1 MRIILLVF
9 AVITFLF
16 PIFAVDNEGYYTN
29 SEILN
34 KFDIDSSFLKDKY
47 LIKKIAKYEKSKDNM
62 IFNHLNKAYLLIPLL
77 KHKIKSSGI
86 PEEML
91 YLSMAE
97 SNFLVKAY
105 SKANAAGLWQ
115 FMRGT
120 GRHYGLRIDTYIDE
134 RKDIL
139 KSTDAAIT
147 YLKYLHKKFG
157 KWYLAIMAYN
167 CGEGRV
173 RQAIRRAKSDDLKKL
188 LKVYRWKRRQYIPR
202 ETRDY
207 IRKIVALSIT
217 AKKIGFFT
225 NDDNYHLLNR
235 GVSMPIVPV
244 KINSDIHI
252 SDVSKILNMPY
263 DELRNLNKHL
273 KYNITPP
280 DNKMHKIYIPYSR
293 LVFFNQNKDKLK
305 DYKSSFRIYIVSKGD
320 NLYDLGHAFGIPY
333 KMIKAANGLKSNTLR
348 LKQKLIIPVRADK
361 KISYK
366 PNKNII
372 YTIKRGDTL
381 GKISK
386 KFNVRISNLLK
397 NNQKT
402 RKSVLKIGE
411 KIYIR

>member
-1 MRIILLVF
+1 
-9 AVITFLF
+9 VISLNAFLF
-16 PIFAVDNEGYYTN
+16 PIFAIDNEEYYTN
-29 SEILN
+29 SYILN
-34 KFDIDSSFLKDKY
+34 KFDIDDTFLKDKY
-47 LIKKIAKYEKSKDNM
+47 LIKKINKYEKSKDNM
-62 IFNHLNKAYLLIPLL
+62 IFNHLNKAYLLIPML

-105 SKANAAGLWQ
+105 SKARAAGLWQ
-115 FMRGT
+115 FMKGT

-134 RKDIL
+134 RNDIL

-147 YLKYLHKKFG
+147 YLKDLHGKFG

-173 RQAIRRAKSDDLKKL
+173 RQAIRRAKSDKLEKL
-188 LKVYRWKRRQYIPR
+188 LKVHRWKRRQYLPS

-263 DELRNLNKHL
+263 SELRDLNKHL

-305 DYKSSFRIYIVSKGD
+305 KYKSSFRVYIVSKGD

-333 KMIKAANGLKSNTLR
+333 KIIKMANGLTSNTLK
-348 LKQKLIIPVRADK
+348 LKQKLIIPTRSDSK
-361 KISYK
+361 LIYK
-366 PNKNII
+366 PMKNIF
-372 YTIKRGDTL
+372 YTVKRGDTL
-381 GKISK
+381 NKISK
-386 KFNVRISNLLK
+386 KFNIRISSLLK
-397 NNQKT
+397 KNKRSNNII
-402 RKSVLKIGE
+402 KIGE
-411 KIYIR
+411 KLSIR

>member
-1 MRIILLVF
+1 MKIILLVL
-9 AVITFLF
+9 AVVTFLF

-29 SEILN
+29 SEILS
-34 KFDIDSSFLKDKY
+34 KFDIESSFLKDKY
-47 LIKKIAKYEKSKDNM
+47 LIKKINKYEKSKDNM
-62 IFNHLNKAYLLIPLL
+62 IFNHLNKAYLLIPML

-97 SNFLVKAY
+97 SNFLVQAY
-105 SKANAAGLWQ
+105 SKARAAGLWQ
-115 FMRGT
+115 FMKPT

-147 YLKYLHKKFG
+147 YLKDLHKKFG

-173 RQAIRRAKSDDLKKL
+173 RQAIRRAKSDDLDKL

-252 SDVSKILNMPY
+252 SDVSKMLNMPY
-263 DELRNLNKHL
+263 NDLRILNKHL

-305 DYKSSFRIYIVSKGD
+305 KYKSSFRVYIVSKGD

-333 KMIKAANGLKSNTLR
+333 KLIKMANGLKSNRLK
-348 LKQKLIIPVRADK
+348 LKQKLIIPIRGNNRLA
-361 KISYK
+361 YK
-366 PNKNII
+366 PNKNVIYII
-372 YTIKRGDTL
+372 KKGDTL
-381 GKISK
+381 SKISK
-386 KFNVRISNLLK
+386 KFNVQISHLLK
-397 NNQKT
+397 NNNKKQT
-402 RKSVLKIGE
+402 TLLKVGE